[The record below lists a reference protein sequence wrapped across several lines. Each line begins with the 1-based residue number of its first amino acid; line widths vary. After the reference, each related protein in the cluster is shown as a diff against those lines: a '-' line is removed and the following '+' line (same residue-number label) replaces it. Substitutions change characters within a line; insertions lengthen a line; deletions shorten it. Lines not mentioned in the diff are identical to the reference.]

1 MYLWR
6 KFEDDLDL
14 KGARNEGFVGLS
26 QLKVWRTK
34 EDEGGWAFDKPS
46 FLLFFFIIIF

>member
-14 KGARNEGFVGLS
+14 KEARYEGFVGLS
-26 QLKVWRTK
+26 QLKVQRTE
-34 EDEGGWAFDKPS
+34 EDEGKVG
-46 FLLFFFIIIF
+46 LLTRL

>member
-34 EDEGGWAFDKPS
+34 EDEGGWAFDSAFDKPS
-46 FLLFFFIIIF
+46 FHFF

>member
-1 MYLWR
+1 MLFKMRLCVKMYMYLWR

-26 QLKVWRTK
+26 
-34 EDEGGWAFDKPS
+34 
-46 FLLFFFIIIF
+46 